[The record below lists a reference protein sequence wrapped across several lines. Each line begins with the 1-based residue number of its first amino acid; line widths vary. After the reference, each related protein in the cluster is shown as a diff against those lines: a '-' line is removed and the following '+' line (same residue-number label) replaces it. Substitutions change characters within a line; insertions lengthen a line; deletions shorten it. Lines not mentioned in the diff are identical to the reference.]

1 EHVGR
6 ADATLGRYPD
16 SDASDL
22 RHALAD
28 YHGVPPS
35 HIAVTNG
42 SHELIDLCAAVSLHD
57 GNAGVYSQY
66 AFQAY
71 PISIKAR
78 GARAIEVPA
87 CGYRHDAAAIRSA
100 LTGTTR
106 LVYLCN
112 PNNPTGTLLSH
123 AEIESI
129 LAATS
134 KDTLVVLDEAYIDYL
149 DPALR
154 PDSIALLARYPQLVI
169 ARTFSKAYGLASLRV
184 GYGIMHPDLAEAI
197 SRVRPTFSVNAL
209 AQRAALAAL
218 ADRAFLSRTQSVNR
232 AGIAQITAAL
242 EQHRIPFIPT
252 HANFITIRLK
262 DAQQVA
268 QRLLQAGVVIRPL
281 DAYAMNDFV
290 RVTIGT
296 AEENAAFLRALFEV
310 PTPDW

>member
-1 EHVGR
+1 VGR
-6 ADATLGRYPD
+6 ADTTLARYPD
-16 SDASDL
+16 SDAADL
-22 RHALAD
+22 RHALAH

-57 GNAGVYSQY
+57 GTTGVYSQY

-71 PISIKAR
+71 PISIRAR
-78 GARAIEVPA
+78 GARALEVPA

-100 LTGTTR
+100 LVGATR

-123 AEIESI
+123 AEIEFI
-129 LAATS
+129 LAAAS

-149 DPALR
+149 DPASR
-154 PDSIALLARYPQLVI
+154 PDSISLVASYPQLVI

-218 ADRAFLSRTQSVNR
+218 ADRAFLARTQRVNR

-242 EQHRIPFIPT
+242 EQQRIPFIPT
-252 HANFITIRLK
+252 HANFVTIRLK
-262 DAQQVA
+262 NARQVSE
-268 QRLLQAGVVIRPL
+268 RLLRAGIVVRPL
-281 DAYAMNDFV
+281 DAYAMHDFV
-290 RVTIGT
+290 RVTVGT
-296 AEENAAFLRALFEV
+296 EEENAAFLRALFEV